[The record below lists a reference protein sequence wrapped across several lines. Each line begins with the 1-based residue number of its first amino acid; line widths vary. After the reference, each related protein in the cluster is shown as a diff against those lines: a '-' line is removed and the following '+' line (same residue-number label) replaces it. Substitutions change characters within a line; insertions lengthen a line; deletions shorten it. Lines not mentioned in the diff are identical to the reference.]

1 MIFPTTT
8 AFYAAIL
15 GLIYAGLTGWV
26 IGGRVTGNVLFGD
39 GGQDA
44 LQRRIR
50 SHGNFQEY
58 VPLTLLLIA
67 LYEAGGG
74 SHGWVQGLLIVL
86 VIARILHP
94 IGMFAPTNSPRQFA
108 CRGRRHSR
116 DVRGHDDRVDPAA
129 AAGRLTGGFARPT
142 ARRRSAAP

>member
-8 AFYAAIL
+8 AFYAGLL
-15 GLIYAGLTGWV
+15 GLIYAGLSGWV
-26 IGGRVTGNVLFGD
+26 IGGRLGGNVLFGD
-39 GGQDA
+39 GGQDG

-50 SHGNFQEY
+50 SHANFIEY

-74 SHGWVQGLLIVL
+74 AHAWVQGLLIVL

-94 IGMFAPTNSPRQFA
+94 IGMLAGTNTPRQFA
-108 CRGRRHSR
+108 CRGGGILATLAVMAIASILLLLR
-116 DVRGHDDRVDPAA
+116 AA
-129 AAGRLTGGFARPT
+129 
-142 ARRRSAAP
+142 

>member
-1 MIFPTTT
+1 MIYPTTT

-15 GLIYAGLTGWV
+15 GLIYAGLSGWV

-74 SHGWVQGLLIVL
+74 AHAWVQGLLIVL

-108 CRGRRHSR
+108 CRGGGILATLAVMTVVALLLLLR
-116 DVRGHDDRVDPAA
+116 
-129 AAGRLTGGFARPT
+129 AG
-142 ARRRSAAP
+142 

>member
-8 AFYAAIL
+8 AFYAGLL
-15 GLIYAGLTGWV
+15 GLIYAGLTAWV
-26 IGGRVTGNVLFGD
+26 IGGRLTGNVLFGD
-39 GGQDA
+39 GGQDG

-50 SHGNFQEY
+50 SHANFGEF

-74 SHGWVQGLLIVL
+74 SHAWVQCLLIVL

-94 IGMFAPTNSPRQFA
+94 IGMFAAANTPRQFA
-108 CRGRRHSR
+108 CRGGGILATLAVMTITSILLLLR
-116 DVRGHDDRVDPAA
+116 
-129 AAGRLTGGFARPT
+129 AG
-142 ARRRSAAP
+142 

>member
-8 AFYAAIL
+8 AFYAGLL
-15 GLIYAGLTGWV
+15 GLIYAGLSAWV
-26 IGGRVTGNVLFGD
+26 IGGRLTGNVLFGD
-39 GGQDA
+39 GGQDG

-50 SHGNFQEY
+50 SHGNFGEF

-86 VIARILHP
+86 LIARILHP
-94 IGMFAPTNSPRQFA
+94 IGMLAAANTPRQFA
-108 CRGRRHSR
+108 CRGGGIIATIAVMTITSILLLLR
-116 DVRGHDDRVDPAA
+116 
-129 AAGRLTGGFARPT
+129 AG
-142 ARRRSAAP
+142 

>member
-8 AFYAAIL
+8 AFYAGLL
-15 GLIYAGLTGWV
+15 GLIYAGLSAWV
-26 IGGRVTGNVLFGD
+26 IGGRLTGNVLFGD
-39 GGQDA
+39 GGQDG

-50 SHGNFQEY
+50 SHGNFGEF

-86 VIARILHP
+86 LIARILHP
-94 IGMFAPTNSPRQFA
+94 IGMLAAANTPRQFA
-108 CRGRRHSR
+108 CRGGGIIATIAVMAITSILLLLR
-116 DVRGHDDRVDPAA
+116 
-129 AAGRLTGGFARPT
+129 AG
-142 ARRRSAAP
+142 

>member
-1 MIFPTTT
+1 MTFPTVT

-15 GLIYAGLTGWV
+15 ALIYAGLSGWV
-26 IGGRVTGNVLFGD
+26 IGGRLGGRVLFGD
-39 GGQDA
+39 GGRDG

-58 VPLTLLLIA
+58 VPLILLLIG

-74 SHGWVQGLLIVL
+74 APGWVRGLLIVL

-94 IGMFAPTNSPRQFA
+94 IGMLAPTNSPRQFA
-108 CRGRRHSR
+108 CRAGGIIATLA
-116 DVRGHDDRVDPAA
+116 VMVIAA
-129 AAGRLTGGFARPT
+129 ILLLLRAG
-142 ARRRSAAP
+142 

>member
-8 AFYAAIL
+8 AFYA
-15 GLIYAGLTGWV
+15 GLSGWV
-26 IGGRVTGNVLFGD
+26 IGGRLGGNVLFGD
-39 GGQDA
+39 GGQDG

-50 SHGNFQEY
+50 SHANFIEY

-74 SHGWVQGLLIVL
+74 AHAWVQGLLIVL

-94 IGMFAPTNSPRQFA
+94 IGMLAGTNTPRQFA
-108 CRGRRHSR
+108 CRGGGILATLAVMAIASILLLLR
-116 DVRGHDDRVDPAA
+116 AA
-129 AAGRLTGGFARPT
+129 
-142 ARRRSAAP
+142 